1 MSGLLY
7 LETEIELAGEMRLC
21 SVSYTLS
28 DGEIEVFKVLAGKSD
43 FRLYND
49 KGEFEP
55 HDERVD
61 VDVTALLSA
70 EQIEGFELE
79 IADALTEEAA

>member
-1 MSGLLY
+1 MSALLY

-28 DGEIEVFKVLAGKSD
+28 DGEIDVFKVIACRRFQAWYTSL
-43 FRLYND
+43 
-49 KGEFEP
+49 GEFEP
-55 HDERVD
+55 REERVD

-70 EQIEGFELE
+70 EQLQGFELE
-79 IADALTEEAA
+79 IAESLIEETA